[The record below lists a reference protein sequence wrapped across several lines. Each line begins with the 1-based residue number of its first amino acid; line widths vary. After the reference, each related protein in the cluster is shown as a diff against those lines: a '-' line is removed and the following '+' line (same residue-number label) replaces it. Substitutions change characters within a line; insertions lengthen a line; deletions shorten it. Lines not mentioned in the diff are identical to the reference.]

1 MTHFVTD
8 KCIRCKYTDCVEVCP
23 VDCFY
28 EGVNMLVIDPDQ
40 CIDCGVCV
48 PECPIDAIVP
58 DDSIRDVLESSDSA
72 LNEEQKNLKKFHEIN
87 KKFSKKWKNITS
99 IKPANP
105 KAESYKYTKNK
116 FIYFDENLSE

>member
-1 MTHFVTD
+1 
-8 KCIRCKYTDCVEVCP
+8 
-23 VDCFY
+23 
-28 EGVNMLVIDPDQ
+28 MLVIDPDQ

-99 IKPANP
+99 TKPANP